1 MPPRWPGQ
9 QSATAKTTAEG
20 DLMATVHVSPARSEP
35 PSWTPCTQQG
45 HLDEVRIR
53 HEDAGAHP
61 SDRGAQEA
69 LWEAVG
75 ALLNHLDGLHADDVL
90 VQLVAEGT

>member
-1 MPPRWPGQ
+1 VKELAVPTLSQ
-9 QSATAKTTAEG
+9 KSA
-20 DLMATVHVSPARSEP
+20 D
-35 PSWTPCTQQG
+35 SWTPCSHQG
-45 HLDEVRIR
+45 HLDEVRVH

-75 ALLNHLDGLHADDVL
+75 ALLNHLDGLHAGDVL
-90 VQLVAEGT
+90 VQLVAEGA